1 MSGRAVGVL
10 FSFVLHA
17 TLIGA
22 AVFFSARARSADVTA
37 DSDPLLVLLADED
50 ADPTKSAGLVGE
62 QRGLAQGSPDGDTL
76 KETDGADSEP
86 EDSFAFSGELGN
98 LPEPPPPP
106 PPPPETPPPA
116 PTPATPEPAEPVP
129 ATSRPSQEKPKPA
142 AAVPAETKPKP
153 ATSGA
158 RNPKPEDSG
167 PKKISFSDWKKNSGG
182 NTKKNPGANAR
193 NSSGGKKANGGKT
206 PAIDVGKIG
215 IGGGGGKRV
224 GTPDGVGG
232 NGGDGGRAVASAQQI
247 YARDVAEKLMK
258 HLDDVLMQAPLTLD
272 GTLVVSV
279 RLGVDARGNISFLE
293 VLESSDP
300 QVRDRVRKAVERIGR
315 FRAPPEGR
323 AFEMRIPD
331 VALRPL

>member
-17 TLIGA
+17 ALIGA

-62 QRGLAQGSPDGDTL
+62 ERGLAQGSPDGDTL
-76 KETDGADSEP
+76 KETGSADSAP
-86 EDSFAFSGELGN
+86 EDSFAFSGDLGN

-106 PPPPETPPPA
+106 TPPPETPPPT
-116 PTPATPEPAEPVP
+116 PVPATPVP
-129 ATSRPSQEKPKPA
+129 ATSRPAQEKPKTV

-153 ATSGA
+153 APAGA
-158 RNPKPEDSG
+158 GNKKPEDSG

-182 NTKKNPGANAR
+182 NNRKNAGGNAR

-215 IGGGGGKRV
+215 IGGGGGKRI
-224 GTPDGVGG
+224 GTPDGAGG

-300 QVRDRVRKAVERIGR
+300 QVRDRVLKAVERIGR